1 MLTAEHVSA
10 AVEAL
15 NRVSDLNFPIDP
27 LVLGKLR
34 ADAFAAAS
42 DLRIFG
48 LRDVKIEVKEN
59 AIYVTEEEDQDELAE
74 KNLESA
80 KELLAEQSDLLEK
93 LLQVCSL
100 SVDALL
106 SSKEEHLRILGKA
119 FGEEMHDVIQ
129 YGCHLESDHRF
140 QQFYRQESES

>member
-34 ADAFAAAS
+34 ADAYVAAS

-48 LRDVKIEVKEN
+48 LRNVPIEV
-59 AIYVTEEEDQDELAE
+59 Q
-74 KNLESA
+74 ESA
-80 KELLAEQSDLLEK
+80 S
-93 LLQVCSL
+93 
-100 SVDALL
+100 
-106 SSKEEHLRILGKA
+106 
-119 FGEEMHDVIQ
+119 
-129 YGCHLESDHRF
+129 
-140 QQFYRQESES
+140 

>member
-1 MLTAEHVSA
+1 L
-10 AVEAL
+10 
-15 NRVSDLNFPIDP
+15 
-27 LVLGKLR
+27 
-34 ADAFAAAS
+34 
-42 DLRIFG
+42 
-48 LRDVKIEVKEN
+48 
-59 AIYVTEEEDQDELAE
+59 Q

-129 YGCHLESDHRF
+129 YGCHLESDYRF

>member
-1 MLTAEHVSA
+1 MKKSILIAGLTSA
-10 AVEAL
+10 A
-15 NRVSDLNFPIDP
+15 
-27 LVLGKLR
+27 K
-34 ADAFAAAS
+34 
-42 DLRIFG
+42 
-48 LRDVKIEVKEN
+48 
-59 AIYVTEEEDQDELAE
+59 VTQLQ

>member
-34 ADAFAAAS
+34 ADAFVAAR

-48 LRDVKIEVKEN
+48 LRDVKIEIK
-59 AIYVTEEEDQDELAE
+59 
-74 KNLESA
+74 ESA
-80 KELLAEQSDLLEK
+80 S
-93 LLQVCSL
+93 
-100 SVDALL
+100 
-106 SSKEEHLRILGKA
+106 
-119 FGEEMHDVIQ
+119 
-129 YGCHLESDHRF
+129 
-140 QQFYRQESES
+140 

>member
-15 NRVSDLNFPIDP
+15 NRVGDLNFPIDP

-34 ADAFAAAS
+34 ADAFAEAS

-59 AIYVTEEEDQDELAE
+59 AIYVTEEEDQDELADRE
-74 KNLESA
+74 GR
-80 KELLAEQSDLLEK
+80 KE
-93 LLQVCSL
+93 
-100 SVDALL
+100 DA
-106 SSKEEHLRILGKA
+106 R
-119 FGEEMHDVIQ
+119 
-129 YGCHLESDHRF
+129 
-140 QQFYRQESES
+140 

>member
-1 MLTAEHVSA
+1 MT
-10 AVEAL
+10 
-15 NRVSDLNFPIDP
+15 
-27 LVLGKLR
+27 
-34 ADAFAAAS
+34 
-42 DLRIFG
+42 
-48 LRDVKIEVKEN
+48 
-59 AIYVTEEEDQDELAE
+59 TELD
-74 KNLESA
+74 LESA

-100 SVDALL
+100 SVDALF

-129 YGCHLESDHRF
+129 YGCHLESDYRF